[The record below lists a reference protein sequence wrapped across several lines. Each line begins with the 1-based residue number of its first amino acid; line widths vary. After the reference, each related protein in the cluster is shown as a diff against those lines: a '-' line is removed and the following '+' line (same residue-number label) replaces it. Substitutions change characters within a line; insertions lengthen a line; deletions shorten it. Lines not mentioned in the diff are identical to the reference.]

1 MTTETLAAAPLLRH
15 PFRVALPKLDEIK
28 FPPVPVSDV
37 KLFSLTFVSGFVAIS
52 GFLL

>member
-1 MTTETLAAAPLLRH
+1 MTTDTLAAPLIRH

-28 FPPVPVSDV
+28 FPPVPVSDLR
-37 KLFSLTFVSGFVAIS
+37 LFTVTFVSGFVAIS